1 MRCLVLGATGYVG
14 GRLVPRLAAAG
25 HRVRC
30 LVRDQSKGNALERI
44 DGVESVLGDAMDPD
58 AVRAAMQDVD
68 VVYHL
73 VHSMERHDF
82 GEADQAVAE
91 NVTLAADGRAT
102 RIVYLGGL
110 RPPGADTGGAPLSRH
125 LASRAEVGD
134 IFLAGPVPAVVLQA
148 SIIIGSGSTSFEMLR
163 HLAERLPVMP
173 APKWLDNPTQP
184 VAIADVLHYMV
195 AAADLPDGVNRTI
208 DIGGPDVLTYRD
220 LISRYARI
228 VGQPTPIWLP
238 TPVFPSGLSALAVS
252 GLTPVSAVVA
262 EPLLESLA
270 HPMVCADG
278 EPETVLPEPPGGRLD
293 FEEAVRRALA
303 VGPPEVTPT
312 NGHPGPGQ
320 VLAHD
325 PTHDPAQDPARDP
338 ALPAAHDPA
347 GSGVP
352 VLKEERRLVTS
363 AGREDLWR
371 VIESI
376 GGDNGW
382 YTLPLV
388 WEARGVLDRALG
400 GVGDY
405 RGRRD
410 PQTLR
415 RGEVLDWWR
424 VEDVEPGTRLRLRA
438 EMRMPGAAW
447 LEMSIGTTPDG
458 RTEYRQRLTFRPA
471 GPRGH
476 LYWWSQ
482 RLGREVVFGVM
493 ARRLVRAAERLGDA
507 RVG

>member
-25 HRVRC
+25 HEVRC
-30 LVRDQSKGNALERI
+30 LVRNQAKGDVLARI
-44 DGVESVLGDAMDPD
+44 DGVEAVLGDAMNPD
-58 AVRAAMQDVD
+58 AVQRAMDGVD

-73 VHSMERHDF
+73 VHSMDRHDF
-82 GEADQAVAE
+82 GDADQAVAE
-91 NVTLAADGRAT
+91 NVTLAADGQAS

-110 RPPGADTGGAPLSRH
+110 RPPGQGAGGGALSRH

-195 AAADLPDGVNRTI
+195 EAAELPDGVNRTI
-208 DIGGPDVLTYRD
+208 DIGGPDVLTYRE
-220 LISRYARI
+220 LIARYARI

-238 TPVFPSGLSALAVS
+238 TPIFPTGLSALAVS
-252 GLTPVSAVVA
+252 GLTPVTAVVA

-270 HPMVCADG
+270 YPMVCAPG
-278 EPETVLPEPPGGRLD
+278 EPEKLLPEPEGGRLD
-293 FEEAVRRALA
+293 FEEAVRRALV
-303 VGPPEVTPT
+303 VGPPDAVPT
-312 NGHPGPGQ
+312 NGRPPANGNGARATGQ
-320 VLAHD
+320 ESA
-325 PTHDPAQDPARDP
+325 TDP
-338 ALPAAHDPA
+338 ALPAATDPA
-347 GSGVP
+347 GSGAP
-352 VLKEERRLVTS
+352 ILEEERRLVTS
-363 AGREDLWR
+363 ASPEDLWE

-388 WEARGVLDRALG
+388 WQARGVLDRALG

-410 PQTLR
+410 PKALR

-424 VEDVEPGTRLRLRA
+424 VEDVVPGKRLQLRA

-447 LEMSIGTTPDG
+447 LEMSVGTTTDG
-458 RTEYRQRLTFRPA
+458 RTEYRQRVTFRPA
-471 GPRGH
+471 GPAGH
-476 LYWWSQ
+476 LYWWGQ
-482 RLGREVVFGVM
+482 RLGHEVVFAVM
-493 ARRLVRAAERLGDA
+493 AKRLVRAAERLARA